1 MIEKSIGQRIAQYRK
16 ANKLTQEQLAE
27 AVGLTTHHLSA
38 IERGASG
45 VRIEVLVQIINIL
58 GCTADDIFCDVID
71 SGYRSR
77 ASRISDKLDGL
88 SAENRDKVLDVLDT
102 LVKTFE

>member
-1 MIEKSIGQRIAQYRK
+1 MIEKSMGQRISQYRK
-16 ANKLTQEQLAE
+16 AKNMTQDQLAE

-45 VRIEVLVQIINIL
+45 VRVEALVQIINVL

-71 SGYRSR
+71 SGYKSR
-77 ASRISDKLDGL
+77 ASRISDELESL
-88 SAENRDKVLDVLDT
+88 SPENRDKVLDVLET
-102 LVKTFE
+102 LIKNFK

>member
-16 ANKLTQEQLAE
+16 AKKLTQEQLAE
-27 AVGLTTHHLSA
+27 SVGLTTHHLSA

-45 VRIEVLVQIINIL
+45 VRTEVLVQIINIL

-71 SGYRSR
+71 SGYKSR
-77 ASRISDKLDGL
+77 ASRLSDSVEKL
-88 SAENRDKVLDVLDT
+88 SPENRDKVFDVLEA
-102 LVKTFE
+102 LVKTFD